1 MKRANKEGASSQRQS
16 HANAQDWVW
25 LGRSSLEHVAT
36 RSSCSQNQLAVSD
49 MNANV
54 DRFPPASRERDLH
67 ITVNPQHPL
76 VPAAAAQQQQQQRA
90 QQQRQREREPQQ
102 EQQQEQRHQ
111 EDQQQPQQQQ
121 KRQRR
126 KQQQQQ
132 QKQVDSRT
140 FVKSRSDQPLY
151 QNVG

>member
-1 MKRANKEGASSQRQS
+1 MKRANKEGASGQRQS

-54 DRFPPASRERDLH
+54 DRFPPASREKDLH
-67 ITVNPQHPL
+67 ITVNPQQQQGA
-76 VPAAAAQQQQQQRA
+76 VPAATAAQQQRLQQQQRHQERQQQQQQ
-90 QQQRQREREPQQ
+90 QQQEKQ
-102 EQQQEQRHQ
+102 EQQQ
-111 EDQQQPQQQQ
+111 QPQPQ

-132 QKQVDSRT
+132 QQQVDSRT